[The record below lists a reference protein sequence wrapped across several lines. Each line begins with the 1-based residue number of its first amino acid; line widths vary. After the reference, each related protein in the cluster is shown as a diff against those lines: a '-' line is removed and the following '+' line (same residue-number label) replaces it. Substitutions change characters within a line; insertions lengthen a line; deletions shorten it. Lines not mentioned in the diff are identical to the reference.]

1 MDARMTTTSFSPTHW
16 NPSVSVWRTV
26 LRMRMTLYKRQ
37 FTGGRAVIKVIAAL
51 FGVLGAALLCLRA
64 SGKNG
69 VSPDLVSGTTSLALS
84 AIGVMW
90 ILMPI
95 MSGLSDDNLHPRHFQ
110 LLPLEPVRLARALFS
125 TSLVGM
131 TVPITALAAAAIPI
145 YAATHHPAA
154 LPLAIIAWPAT
165 VLLIVGTSRVAML
178 AMSQLLRSRRSREL
192 GLLAFGTFFGGLYLL
207 QFPLQSRLGTVV
219 DGDVTWPLTVAHSI
233 PFAWGI
239 TSVDAAAGGAWLLA
253 AGAVLALVLV
263 DLALLWSWQRLVVR
277 YFNGKVAESAGATSV
292 QLKNQG
298 RDIRTGWRASRLGT
312 VISRELSLWHGDMR
326 RRTQL
331 LSVAIM
337 TLVSGFGPLISSSIP
352 FSAAWG
358 AWFLIYLAM
367 AAGSNLYGFDGA
379 SIWHLVMIPEAAAAD
394 VRGRQIAWAIVTTP
408 FVVVA
413 TAAVRIFGDLGTDRL
428 AVPLAVGISMM
439 GVGAG
444 LAVAISAKAPY
455 PVPEMKKT
463 FSLNT
468 RGSFNGSSFGLI
480 ILAIVIFAAT
490 TAPGVLLGALLPN
503 PVNYFAI
510 PVAVAI
516 GALGAWIGGRV
527 AITRMQREPDRILFA
542 VTTA

>member
-1 MDARMTTTSFSPTHW
+1 
-16 NPSVSVWRTV
+16 
-26 LRMRMTLYKRQ
+26 MRMTLYKRQ

-51 FGVLGAALLCLRA
+51 FGVLGVALLCLRA

-312 VISRELSLWHGDMR
+312 VISREISLWHGDMR

-394 VRGRQIAWAIVTTP
+394 VRGRQIAWVIVMTP

-428 AVPLAVGISMM
+428 AVPIAVGISMM

-444 LAVAISAKAPY
+444 LVVAISAKAPY

-463 FSLNT
+463 FSFNT

-542 VTTA
+542 VTTT

>member
-1 MDARMTTTSFSPTHW
+1 MDARMSITSLPTTRSAPTSL
-16 NPSVSVWRTV
+16 WRTV
-26 LRMRMTLYKRQ
+26 LRMRVTLYKRQ
-37 FTGGRAVIKVIAAL
+37 FTGGRAVIKVVAAL
-51 FGVLGAALLCLRA
+51 FGVLGAALLCLQA
-64 SGKNG
+64 TGTS
-69 VSPDLVSGTTSLALS
+69 VSSSELVSGTTSLALS

-145 YAATHHPAA
+145 YAATHHAAA
-154 LPLAIIAWPAT
+154 LPLAIVAWPTT

-192 GLLAFGTFFGGLYLL
+192 GLLAFSTFFGGLYLL

-298 RDIRTGWRASRLGT
+298 DIRTGWRASRLGT

-394 VRGRQIAWAIVTTP
+394 VRGRQIAWAIVMTP

-428 AVPLAVGISMM
+428 AVPIAVGISMM

-444 LAVAISAKAPY
+444 LVVAISAKAPY

-463 FSLNT
+463 FSFNT

-542 VTTA
+542 VTTT